1 MSAIFDYG
9 AIASFFVQSVQ
20 NGLADFNCF
29 LLKKVITKVINVMLF
44 LHINKF
50 WMGVR
55 KIFYYYFEIH
65 F

>member
-1 MSAIFDYG
+1 MSTMSAIFDYG

-20 NGLADFNCF
+20 NGLADVNYF

-50 WMGVR
+50 
-55 KIFYYYFEIH
+55 
-65 F
+65 